1 MTAKDDVDHLE
12 KNNIVLNFEV
22 VFMPNVKSKTNTKTN
37 GSKSKNANHIDSGK
51 VKADETDFIETYLKS
66 DGSSTKTFFRLYKGH
81 YGELLLSTFFF
92 FF

>member
-51 VKADETDFIETYLKS
+51 VKADETDFIARERSARRSSFKS
-66 DGSSTKTFFRLYKGH
+66 SIFT
-81 YGELLLSTFFF
+81 LSYIRDIGV
-92 FF
+92 